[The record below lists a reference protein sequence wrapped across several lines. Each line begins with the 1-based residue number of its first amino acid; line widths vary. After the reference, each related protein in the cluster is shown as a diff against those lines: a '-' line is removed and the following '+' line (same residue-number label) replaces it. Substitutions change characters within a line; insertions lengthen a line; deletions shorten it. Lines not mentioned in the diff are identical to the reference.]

1 MPEKMSDF
9 HEKAIHSSLFKGRY
23 DWYFCYLKSEKIA
36 HAILLIASQSPAND
50 LDQLAQSA
58 TQVPQT
64 IAYFASGEVAPG
76 TLLADLFGI
85 ISLLRTQATQGH
97 IHGDNAKVLVVEYE
111 QIIRKIAAGT
121 QPSPFLS
128 ANDFLVSEVHHS
140 EPEGLTARMQNLGLS
155 KTMLQIKDNKG
166 HNIVK
171 DIRDKIGQD
180 KGQNYRQNHRGEKI
194 LQLVRERKSV
204 SIRDIAS
211 EVRGC
216 SEKTIQRE
224 LTHLIAQG
232 FVRKVGER
240 RWSTYTPA

>member
-1 MPEKMSDF
+1 MSEKIPDF

-36 HAILLIASQSPAND
+36 HAICIIAAQSPAGD
-50 LDQLAQSA
+50 LDSLAQSA
-58 TQVPQT
+58 AQVPQT
-64 IAYFASGEVAPG
+64 IAHFAAGETTPG
-76 TLLADLFGI
+76 TLLADLFGAT
-85 ISLLRTQATQGH
+85 SLLRIHATLGH
-97 IHGDNAKVLVVEYE
+97 IHGDNVKVLVGEYE
-111 QIIRKIAAGT
+111 QIISKIAAST

-128 ANDFLVSEVHHS
+128 SDDFLVSEIHSS
-140 EPEGLTARMQNLGLS
+140 EPERLNAHMQNLGLS
-155 KTMLQIKDNKG
+155 QPARQVKDGKG
-166 HNIVK
+166 QNIVK
-171 DIRDKIGQD
+171 DIRDKTGQY
-180 KGQNYRQNHRGEKI
+180 KGQNSRMEKI

-224 LTHLIAQG
+224 LAHLIVQG